1 MANLEG
7 IDTQYVK
14 INQFFFSKIK
24 KRGSKKRPK
33 NENFFQNEF
42 PVVNLVNNDT

>member
-14 INQFFFSKIK
+14 INQFFFQKS
-24 KRGSKKRPK
+24 KRGALRKGQKMKIFSKMNSP
-33 NENFFQNEF
+33 
-42 PVVNLVNNDT
+42 LLI